1 MCKLVFLIK
10 AVKFF
15 IIFLILSFF
24 FLLSWRAPTMYPQ
37 CVGISTHT
45 VPSNCNCTKFA
56 LNHLETV
63 TLPPAAMDL
72 RVRQEGAPS
81 PVSPGTCFSSRA
93 HSSRVERE
101 MTDSPCLLQYLLAVF
116 SAHHLRDYRS
126 YRWSCG
132 KGSRGLS
139 QLRKRGCHP
148 SFLRL
153 CKTPVLAEVGGGGWE

>member
-1 MCKLVFLIK
+1 
-10 AVKFF
+10 
-15 IIFLILSFF
+15 
-24 FLLSWRAPTMYPQ
+24 MYPQ

-139 QLRKRGCHP
+139 HLRKRGCQPRFPPPLQNPCP
-148 SFLRL
+148 SWGRGRRVRVAFGQS
-153 CKTPVLAEVGGGGWE
+153 VIDSYF